1 MAAGVTSANDSR
13 HVDLS
18 EWIEFAAN
26 GTVSKTLLDTPQT
39 KVTLFCMA
47 AGQELTEHTA
57 GKPAIVHFTSGDGE
71 FVLEGKTHLIVPGT
85 WFYMPSGARH
95 SLKVRRDTV
104 FLLTFLRG

>member
-1 MAAGVTSANDSR
+1 MSVEDSK
-13 HVDLS
+13 HVHLS
-18 EWIEFAAN
+18 DWIEFADH
-26 GTVSKTLLDTPQT
+26 GTVSKTLLDTSHA

-57 GKPAIVHFTSGDGE
+57 GKPAIVHFTAGDGE
-71 FVLEGKTHLIVPGT
+71 FVLEGTSHPITPGT

-95 SLKVRRDTV
+95 ALRVKTDTV